1 MESDLLTKEDV
12 EAYLRIGRRT
22 LDRLLKA
29 REIPFIKLGR
39 RVLFKKA
46 DIDAWLETKRVK

>member
-1 MESDLLTKEDV
+1 MESGLLTKVDV

-22 LDRLLKA
+22 LDRLIKA

-39 RVLFKKA
+39 RVLFKKS
-46 DIDAWLETKRVK
+46 DVDAWLESKRVK

>member
-1 MESDLLTKEDV
+1 MESNLLTKEDV

-22 LDRLLKA
+22 LDRLIKT

-39 RVLFKKA
+39 RVLFKKV
-46 DIDAWLETKRVK
+46 DIDAWLESKRVK

>member
-1 MESDLLTKEDV
+1 MENDLLTKEDV

-22 LDRLLKA
+22 LDRLIKA

-39 RVLFKKA
+39 RVLFRKT
-46 DIDAWLETKRVK
+46 DIDAWLEFKRVK

>member
-1 MESDLLTKEDV
+1 MESGLLTKVDI

-22 LDRLLKA
+22 LDRLIKA
-29 REIPFIKLGR
+29 REIPFLKLGR

-46 DIDAWLETKRVK
+46 DVEAWLETKRVK

>member
-1 MESDLLTKEDV
+1 MESGLLMKEDV

-22 LDRLLKA
+22 LDRLIKA

-46 DIDAWLETKRVK
+46 DVDAWLESKRIK